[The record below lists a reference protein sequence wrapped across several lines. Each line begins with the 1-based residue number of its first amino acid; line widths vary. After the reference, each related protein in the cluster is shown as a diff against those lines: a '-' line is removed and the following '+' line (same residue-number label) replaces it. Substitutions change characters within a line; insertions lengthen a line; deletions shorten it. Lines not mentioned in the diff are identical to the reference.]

1 MQPAV
6 LYIPYATYSHEK
18 TGGIITFA
26 LFEEGGLLENKRN
39 FEEDEPILA
48 SINEASVD
56 ENSDEES
63 ISTDNL
69 EDIWDGRYVHLN
81 INARY
86 ARLKILDHIRQT
98 QNEWKV
104 SELSENKIVKGLH
117 KVFKAVVKKLNIS
130 LPTLG

>member
-1 MQPAV
+1 MRPSV

-69 EDIWDGRYVHLN
+69 EDIWGANYAHLN
-81 INARY
+81 INVRD
-86 ARLKILDHIRQT
+86 ARLKIRDHTKQT
-98 QNEWKV
+98 QNELKGAK
-104 SELSENKIVKGLH
+104 LSAKSMGKGL
-117 KVFKAVVKKLNIS
+117 KKYLM
-130 LPTLG
+130 LF